1 MAEPLNETDVIT
13 ILSTSGRPTLI
24 TGSSI
29 QMPVQ
34 IQSSIATVPVNVVGG
49 SITVGTVS
57 VVVDVATVSDIL
69 TGTIATVQSVGGTV
83 SVDVVGGTVSTNVL
97 GTPLVEVTGVATVA
111 GTVEANVLGTPPV
124 SVQGIATVS
133 QQAVSYSY
141 QQTGLATIK
150 ATAGTLY
157 DVILTG
163 EAGLTAAAGTA
174 VLLNGTGTIAVLAVP
189 SGDMRQARF
198 GPGVGFGTLIASI
211 IGTVD
216 LTVVYQ

>member
-1 MAEPLNETDVIT
+1 MAQPLSEATVIT

-83 SVDVVGGTVSTNVL
+83 SVDVVGGTASV
-97 GTPLVEVTGVATVA
+97 
-111 GTVEANVLGTPPV
+111 NVLGTPPV
-124 SVQGIATVS
+124 SITGTPSVTVQGIATVS

>member
-34 IQSSIATVPVNVVGG
+34 IQSSIATVPVNVVAGTLSATIAG
-49 SITVGTVS
+49 TADVTIIGTPSVSVAGIASVTVVGTPS
-57 VVVDVATVSDIL
+57 VNATIV
-69 TGTIATVQSVGGTV
+69 
-83 SVDVVGGTVSTNVL
+83 
-97 GTPLVEVTGVATVA
+97 GTPSVNASVI
-111 GTVEANVLGTPPV
+111 GTP
-124 SVQGIATVS
+124 TVI
-133 QQAVSYSY
+133 QAQALYFY
-141 QQTGLATIK
+141 TQTGLATIK

-157 DVILTG
+157 EAILTG

-198 GPGVGFGTLIASI
+198 GPGVSFGTLIASI

>member
-1 MAEPLNETDVIT
+1 MAQPLSEATVIT

-83 SVDVVGGTVSTNVL
+83 SVDVVGGTASV
-97 GTPLVEVTGVATVA
+97 
-111 GTVEANVLGTPPV
+111 NVLGTPPV
-124 SVQGIATVS
+124 SITGTPSVTVQGIATVS

-150 ATAGTLY
+150 ATAGALY
-157 DVILTG
+157 EAILTG
-163 EAGLTAAAGTA
+163 EAGLTAAAGTV

-198 GPGVGFGTLIASI
+198 GPGVSFGTLIASI

-216 LTVVYQ
+216 LTVVYR